1 LGFWLLVFGAMEIV
15 LAFRLRSAGHA
26 ASHVAP
32 AT

>member
-1 LGFWLLVFGAMEIV
+1 VMEIV

-26 ASHVAP
+26 AAWVAP